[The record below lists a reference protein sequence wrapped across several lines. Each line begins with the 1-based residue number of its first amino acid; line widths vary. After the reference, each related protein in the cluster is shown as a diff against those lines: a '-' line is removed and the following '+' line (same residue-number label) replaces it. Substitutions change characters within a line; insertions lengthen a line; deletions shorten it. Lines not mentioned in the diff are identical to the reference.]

1 MAAKFARWVLYS
13 TAALCLFSGCATNRV
28 TDPYQTAT
36 EQFLQ
41 SEATREA
48 VSRITSDQLRDRKVF
63 VDGSYLS
70 VVKESNQAI
79 SYTETPP
86 VNLFLLAELRAKL
99 MMAGARLVDK
109 REDAQIVVE
118 VRTGGIGV
126 DHQEFLLGI
135 PNIALSVGTAAS
147 SVPIQTPEVAIL
159 KSTKQFGFASVACVA
174 YWRDT
179 GEIVNNSGP
188 FVGRTRRQDVW
199 YFGLGPV
206 TTGNIPPAQGDGK

>member
-1 MAAKFARWVLYS
+1 MAATIARWASYLAA
-13 TAALCLFSGCATNRV
+13 TASLLSGCATNRV

-41 SEATREA
+41 SEATRQA
-48 VSRITSDQLRDRKVF
+48 VARITSDQLRDRKVF

-70 VVKESNQAI
+70 VVKESSQAI

-109 REDAQIVVE
+109 RDEAQIIIE

-126 DHQEFLLGI
+126 DRQEFLLGI
-135 PNIALSVGTAAS
+135 PNITLSAGTGITSA
-147 SVPIQTPEVAIL
+147 PIQTPEVAII
-159 KSTKQFGFASVACVA
+159 KSTKQYGFASVACVA

-179 GEIVNNSGP
+179 GEIVANSGP

-199 YFGLGPV
+199 YFGLGPS
-206 TTGNIPPAQGDGK
+206 TTGNIPPAQNAGK